1 MAVSGPGR
9 PSHHD
14 EEEFGPSVFSDINIT
29 PLTDIFLVLLIIF
42 MVGSS
47 IVVEQ
52 AQGGGTGVRVDLP
65 KGAVKELQVQA
76 RDFPVAVLKDGT
88 VVAEGKAIDLDALRG
103 RFQKGERDAPEAQVI
118 IEADGGGSHG

>member
-1 MAVSGPGR
+1 MAISGAGR
-9 PSHHD
+9 SSHHD

-65 KGAVKELQVQA
+65 KGAAKELHA
-76 RDFPVAVLKDGT
+76 APRDFPVAGLKDGT
-88 VVAEGKAIDLDALRG
+88 GVKEGKEIDLGALKEEFAKLAPDISDA
-103 RFQKGERDAPEAQVI
+103 
-118 IEADGGGSHG
+118 

>member
-9 PSHHD
+9 SSHHD

-65 KGAVKELQVQA
+65 KGAATELHAQP
-76 RDFPVAVLKDGT
+76 RDYPVAILQDGT
-88 VVAEGKAIDLDALRG
+88 AVIEGNSIETAALRE
-103 RFQKGERDAPEAQVI
+103 RLQKL
-118 IEADGGGSHG
+118 